1 VIFNLKPNDQK
12 RTTKMKT
19 LLLSTVAALAL
30 GGVANAT
37 DLACSTPQFLVGQES
52 KDPQDTVN
60 RIEVRHSSNS
70 PEWQVHHRFQNGTM
84 VMRQEQY
91 AMVDASSPNGWVW
104 QGRLRKNGAITMV
117 GELRRDSQGQAY
129 YMETQYDRGRVTMK
143 TRSACSVMTAAISPP
158 IAGPGPYQPLDGQVQ
173 PVPPQ
178 PAQPTAAEDKRRQ
191 AELAAE
197 EKRKEAELAAEQQRK
212 QAEWETEQQRK
223 QAEWEIDR
231 KKKQAEWE
239 AEQERRK
246 TLLNPQIKKEIISL
260 KIKNNTM
267 RLNVGLGDQVV
278 TMLLDTGAT
287 ASLITSSLA
296 SSLIRDDQARYV
308 GPTKMTTASGE
319 VVSAKE
325 IVIYELKLGNQVV
338 RNVKAMVMPGDIEL
352 LLGVDVLNSIGPYL
366 IDSPNSQLIFTV
378 KTAAADVADKKEIEA
393 KPDKKDNAKP
403 EETDFWPEGTK
414 ISDECAKQITKHQ
427 NPKTGLVPDDLT
439 AKVDSECKANLERW
453 GNQLTKNMNDP
464 AFKKRLMDTFDRA
477 GR

>member
-1 VIFNLKPNDQK
+1 
-12 RTTKMKT
+12 
-19 LLLSTVAALAL
+19 
-30 GGVANAT
+30 
-37 DLACSTPQFLVGQES
+37 
-52 KDPQDTVN
+52 
-60 RIEVRHSSNS
+60 
-70 PEWQVHHRFQNGTM
+70 
-84 VMRQEQY
+84 
-91 AMVDASSPNGWVW
+91 
-104 QGRLRKNGAITMV
+104 
-117 GELRRDSQGQAY
+117 
-129 YMETQYDRGRVTMK
+129 METQYDRGRVTMK

-158 IAGPGPYQPLDGQVQ
+158 IAGPGPYRLDGQVQ
-173 PVPPQ
+173 PVPPH

-197 EKRKEAELAAEQQRK
+197 QKRKEAELAAEQQRK
-212 QAEWETEQQRK
+212 QAEWETEQQR
-223 QAEWEIDR
+223 
-231 KKKQAEWE
+231 KQAEWE

-325 IVIYELKLGNQVV
+325 IVIYEVKLGNQVV

-393 KPDKKDNAKP
+393 KPDKKDDVKP
-403 EETDFWPEGTK
+403 KETDFWPEGTK

-427 NPKTGLVPDDLT
+427 DPKTGLVPDDLT

>member
-1 VIFNLKPNDQK
+1 
-12 RTTKMKT
+12 
-19 LLLSTVAALAL
+19 
-30 GGVANAT
+30 
-37 DLACSTPQFLVGQES
+37 
-52 KDPQDTVN
+52 
-60 RIEVRHSSNS
+60 
-70 PEWQVHHRFQNGTM
+70 
-84 VMRQEQY
+84 
-91 AMVDASSPNGWVW
+91 
-104 QGRLRKNGAITMV
+104 
-117 GELRRDSQGQAY
+117 
-129 YMETQYDRGRVTMK
+129 METQYDRGQTLMK

-158 IAGPGPYQPLDGQVQ
+158 IAGPGPYRPLDGQVQ
-173 PVPPQ
+173 PLPPQ

-197 EKRKEAELAAEQQRK
+197 EKRKEAELAAERQRK

-319 VVSAKE
+319 VC
-325 IVIYELKLGNQVV
+325 L
-338 RNVKAMVMPGDIEL
+338 
-352 LLGVDVLNSIGPYL
+352 
-366 IDSPNSQLIFTV
+366 
-378 KTAAADVADKKEIEA
+378 
-393 KPDKKDNAKP
+393 
-403 EETDFWPEGTK
+403 
-414 ISDECAKQITKHQ
+414 
-427 NPKTGLVPDDLT
+427 
-439 AKVDSECKANLERW
+439 SERDCHL
-453 GNQLTKNMNDP
+453 
-464 AFKKRLMDTFDRA
+464 
-477 GR
+477 

>member
-1 VIFNLKPNDQK
+1 
-12 RTTKMKT
+12 MKT

-158 IAGPGPYQPLDGQVQ
+158 IAGRGPYQPLDGQVQ
-173 PVPPQ
+173 PLPPQ

-325 IVIYELKLGNQVV
+325 IVIYEVKLGNQVV

-352 LLGVDVLNSIGPYL
+352 LLGVDVLSSIGPYL

-393 KPDKKDNAKP
+393 KPDKKDDAKP

-427 NPKTGLVPDDLT
+427 DPKTGLVPDDLT
-439 AKVDSECKANLERW
+439 AKVDLECKANLERW
-453 GNQLTKNMNDP
+453 GNQLAKNMNDP
-464 AFKKRLMDTFDRA
+464 AFKKRLMDTFDQA